1 MGQGFTCIVGP
12 LSTLGKDA
20 ESISREVPPKMT
32 AWRVQRSQLRNR
44 MRHQG
49 SEDLIASDGDTVHIN
64 LVLSERDL
72 EFRVSEFLKKHK
84 KHLIVRIRIRIW
96 NLLPQGTQ
104 KPK

>member
-1 MGQGFTCIVGP
+1 M
-12 LSTLGKDA
+12 
-20 ESISREVPPKMT
+20 
-32 AWRVQRSQLRNR
+32 
-44 MRHQG
+44 
-49 SEDLIASDGDTVHIN
+49 IASDGDTVHIN